1 MSRTM
6 NNATPNTNAPVVKAS
21 GSAAAAISIAAIA
34 AMTML
39 WCSTRTVSNVFV
51 NQV

>member
-1 MSRTM
+1 M
-6 NNATPNTNAPVVKAS
+6 NRATLNTKAPVVKAV
-21 GSAAAAISIAAIA
+21 GSAVAAMSIVAIA

-39 WCSTRTVSNVFV
+39 WCSTWTVSNVLV

>member
-1 MSRTM
+1 M
-6 NNATPNTNAPVVKAS
+6 NSATPNTNAPVVKAV
-21 GSAAAAISIAAIA
+21 GSAVAAMSIAAIA

-39 WCSTRTVSNVFV
+39 WCSTWTVSNVFV